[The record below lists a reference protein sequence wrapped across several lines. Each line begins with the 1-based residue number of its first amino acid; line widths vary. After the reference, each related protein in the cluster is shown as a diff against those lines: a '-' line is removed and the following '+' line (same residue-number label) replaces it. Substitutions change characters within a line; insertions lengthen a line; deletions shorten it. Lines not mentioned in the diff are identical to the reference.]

1 MTTPRT
7 QPLQLLIVDPQND
20 FCDIPGATLPVT
32 GADADM
38 NRLAALVDQAGGA
51 IVDIVVTL
59 DSHPVYAIERP
70 AFWQQPG
77 AVGVDGADAAGG
89 APQPGAPVAPVAPF
103 TQIKAED
110 VRAGRF
116 APRDAALREQVL
128 AYLDALEASPK
139 KYILMVWPTHC
150 VVGTWGHNVH
160 DDLAA
165 ALGRWEAARLRTVE
179 KVLKG
184 QNPMTEQY
192 SAVRAE
198 VPIAADPRTQTNRAL
213 VDRIVDFP
221 GLTFIAGE
229 ASSHCVA
236 ATAEDLFAEMSAERL
251 ARVVLIEDAMSPVGG
266 FESGATAFVER
277 ARALGVRTMTAA
289 QALGLLSA

>member
-1 MTTPRT
+1 MTQRLP
-7 QPLQLLIVDPQND
+7 QALQLLIVDPQND
-20 FCDIPGATLPVT
+20 FCDIPSATLPVT

-38 NRLAALVDQAGGA
+38 KRLAALVDQAGGA
-51 IVDIVVTL
+51 IEDIVVTL
-59 DSHPVYAIERP
+59 DSHAVYAIERP
-70 AFWQQPG
+70 AFWQQSG
-77 AVGVDGADAAGG
+77 LGVDGAEG
-89 APQPGAPVAPVAPF
+89 APQPVAPVAPF

-128 AYLDALEASPK
+128 TYLDALEASPK

-160 DDLAA
+160 AELAA
-165 ALGRWEAARLRTVE
+165 ALGRWEATRLRTVE

-198 VPIAADPRTQTNRAL
+198 VPLAADPRTQTNRAL

>member
-1 MTTPRT
+1 MTPLVTPVT
-7 QPLQLLIVDPQND
+7 PVPASQLLIVDPQND

-38 NRLAALVDQAGGA
+38 KRLAAWVDQAGA
-51 IVDIVVTL
+51 ALADIVVTL

-70 AFWQQPG
+70 AFWRQGGPAMDGPG
-77 AVGVDGADAAGG
+77 VGGEAVL
-89 APQPGAPVAPVAPF
+89 PVAPF
-103 TQIKAED
+103 TQIRAAD
-110 VRAGRF
+110 VREGRYS
-116 APRDAALREQVL
+116 PRDAALREAVL
-128 AYLDALEASPK
+128 AYLDALEASPR
-139 KYILMVWPTHC
+139 KYVLMVWPTHC

-160 DDLAA
+160 GELAA
-165 ALGRWEAARLRTVE
+165 ALGRWEATRLRTVE

-198 VPIAADPRTQTNRAL
+198 VPIDSDPRTQTNHAL
-213 VDRIVDFP
+213 VNRIVDFP

-236 ATAEDLFAEMSAERL
+236 ATAEDLFAAMSPERL
-251 ARVVLIEDAMSPVGG
+251 ARIVLIEDAMSPVGG
-266 FESGATAFVER
+266 FEAGAGRFLDR

>member
-1 MTTPRT
+1 MTQTA
-7 QPLQLLIVDPQND
+7 QLLIVDPQND
-20 FCDIPGATLPVT
+20 FCDIAGAALPVT
-32 GADADM
+32 GANADLQ
-38 NRLAALVDQAGGA
+38 RLAALVDQAAGA
-51 IVDIVVTL
+51 IADIVVTL

-77 AVGVDGADAAGG
+77 ADGAA
-89 APQPGAPVAPVAPF
+89 QPVAPF

-116 APRDAALREQVL
+116 APRDPALRDQVL
-128 AYLDALEASPK
+128 AYLDALEASPR
-139 KYILMVWPTHC
+139 KYILMVWPAHC

-160 DDLAA
+160 GELAA

-184 QNPMTEQY
+184 LNPMTEQY
-192 SAVRAE
+192 SAVHAE
-198 VPIAADPRTQTNRAL
+198 VPVASDPRTQTNRAL

-236 ATAEDLFAEMSAERL
+236 ATAEDLFAGMSPERL

-266 FESGATAFVER
+266 FEAGAKAFAER
-277 ARALGVRTMTAA
+277 ARALGVRSMTAA
-289 QALGLLSA
+289 QALGALSA

>member
-1 MTTPRT
+1 MSVPTVRVTAPSA
-7 QPLQLLIVDPQND
+7 QLLIVDPQND
-20 FCDIPGATLPVT
+20 FCDIPGAALPVA

-38 NRLAALVDQAGGA
+38 RRLAELLDQAGA
-51 IVDIVVTL
+51 AFTDIVVTL

-70 AFWQQPG
+70 AFWRTGPAEGAIG
-77 AVGVDGADAAGG
+77 AV
-89 APQPGAPVAPVAPF
+89 PPF
-103 TQIKAED
+103 TPITAAD

-116 APRDAALREQVL
+116 TPRDAALLPQVL
-128 AYLDALEASPK
+128 SYLDALEASPK

-150 VVGTWGHNVH
+150 VVGTWGHNIHVE
-160 DDLAA
+160 LAA
-165 ALGRWEAARLRTVE
+165 SLARWEATMLRPVE

-184 QNPMTEQY
+184 LNPMTEQY

-198 VPIAADPRTQTNRAL
+198 VPVAGDPRTQTNQAL
-213 VDRIVDFP
+213 VTRIVDFA

-236 ATAEDLFAEMSAERL
+236 ATADDLFAEMSAERL

-277 ARALGVRTMTAA
+277 ARALGVRTMSTA
-289 QALGLLSA
+289 QVLGLLSA

>member
-1 MTTPRT
+1 MTPRT

-38 NRLAALVDQAGGA
+38 KRLAALVDQAGGA
-51 IVDIVVTL
+51 IEDIVVTL
-59 DSHPVYAIERP
+59 DSHAVYAIERP

-77 AVGVDGADAAGG
+77 LGGDGVEGVEGAS
-89 APQPGAPVAPVAPF
+89 QPIAPVAPF

-116 APRDAALREQVL
+116 APRDAALREQLL

-160 DDLAA
+160 AELAA

-251 ARVVLIEDAMSPVGG
+251 ARVVLIEDAMSPVAG
-266 FESGATAFVER
+266 FEAGATAFADR

>member
-20 FCDIPGATLPVT
+20 FCDIDGATLPVT

-38 NRLAALVDQAGGA
+38 KRLAALVDQAGGA
-51 IVDIVVTL
+51 IADIVVTL

-77 AVGVDGADAAGG
+77 ADVAEGV
-89 APQPGAPVAPVAPF
+89 PQPVAPF

-128 AYLDALEASPK
+128 TYLDALEASPK

-160 DDLAA
+160 GDLAA

-266 FESGATAFVER
+266 FESGATAFVDR

>member
-1 MTTPRT
+1 MTTPRI

-38 NRLAALVDQAGGA
+38 KRLAALVDQAGGA
-51 IVDIVVTL
+51 IADIVVTL
-59 DSHPVYAIERP
+59 DSHAVYAIERP
-70 AFWQQPG
+70 AFWQVPG
-77 AVGVDGADAAGG
+77 DDGTGE
-89 APQPGAPVAPVAPF
+89 APQPVAPF

-116 APRDAALREQVL
+116 APRDAALREPVL

-160 DDLAA
+160 AELAA

-198 VPIAADPRTQTNRAL
+198 VPIASDPRTQTHRAL

-236 ATAEDLFAEMSAERL
+236 ATAEDLFGEMSAERL
-251 ARVVLIEDAMSPVGG
+251 GRVVLIEDAMSPVGG
-266 FESGATAFVER
+266 FEAGAGAFVER

>member
-1 MTTPRT
+1 MTTPRP
-7 QPLQLLIVDPQND
+7 QSLQLLIVDPQND
-20 FCDIPGATLPVT
+20 FCDIDGATLPVA

-38 NRLAALVDQAGGA
+38 KRLAALVDQAGAA
-51 IVDIVVTL
+51 IADIVVTL

-77 AVGVDGADAAGG
+77 ADGAEGVEG
-89 APQPGAPVAPVAPF
+89 APLPGSPVSPVSPF

-116 APRDAALREQVL
+116 APRDAALRDQVL

-160 DDLAA
+160 GELAA
-165 ALGRWEAARLRTVE
+165 ALGRWEATRLRTVE
-179 KVLKG
+179 TVLKG

-198 VPIAADPRTQTNRAL
+198 VPIASDPRTQTNRAL
-213 VDRIVDFP
+213 VDRIVGFP

-236 ATAEDLFAEMSAERL
+236 ATAEDLFGEMSAERL
-251 ARVVLIEDAMSPVGG
+251 SRIVLIEDAMSPVGG
-266 FESGATAFVER
+266 FEAGATAFVDR

>member
-1 MTTPRT
+1 
-7 QPLQLLIVDPQND
+7 
-20 FCDIPGATLPVT
+20 
-32 GADADM
+32 
-38 NRLAALVDQAGGA
+38 
-51 IVDIVVTL
+51 
-59 DSHPVYAIERP
+59 
-70 AFWQQPG
+70 
-77 AVGVDGADAAGG
+77 
-89 APQPGAPVAPVAPF
+89 
-103 TQIKAED
+103 
-110 VRAGRF
+110 
-116 APRDAALREQVL
+116 
-128 AYLDALEASPK
+128 
-139 KYILMVWPTHC
+139 MVWPTHC

-160 DDLAA
+160 GDLAA
-165 ALGRWEAARLRTVE
+165 ALGRWEATRLRAVE

-198 VPIAADPRTQTNRAL
+198 VPVAADPRTQTNRAL

-266 FESGATAFVER
+266 FESGATAFVAR

>member
-1 MTTPRT
+1 MTQRLQ

-38 NRLAALVDQAGGA
+38 KRLAALVDQAGGA
-51 IVDIVVTL
+51 IADIVVTL

-77 AVGVDGADAAGG
+77 ADGADGTDGADGAAG
-89 APQPGAPVAPVAPF
+89 APQPVAPF

-110 VRAGRF
+110 VRAGCF
-116 APRDAALREQVL
+116 APRDPALRDQVL

-160 DDLAA
+160 GELAA

-184 QNPMTEQY
+184 QNPLTEQY

-198 VPIAADPRTQTNRAL
+198 VPIASDPRTQTNRAL

-251 ARVVLIEDAMSPVGG
+251 ARIVLIEDAMSPVGG
-266 FESGATAFVER
+266 FEAGGTAFVDR

>member
-1 MTTPRT
+1 MTPLMAPLV
-7 QPLQLLIVDPQND
+7 QPVPASQLLIVDPQND
-20 FCDIPGATLPVT
+20 FCDIPGAALPVT

-38 NRLAALVDQAGGA
+38 KRLAAWVDQAGA
-51 IVDIVVTL
+51 TLSDIVVTL

-70 AFWQQPG
+70 AFWRQGGPELTEE
-77 AVGVDGADAAGG
+77 AAL
-89 APQPGAPVAPVAPF
+89 AVAPF
-103 TQIKAED
+103 TQIRAAD
-110 VRAGRF
+110 VRAGRYS
-116 APRDAALREQVL
+116 PRDAVAREAVL
-128 AYLDALEASPK
+128 AYLDALEASPR
-139 KYILMVWPTHC
+139 KYVLMVWPTHC

-160 DDLAA
+160 GDLAA

-198 VPIAADPRTQTNRAL
+198 VPIDGDPRTQTNQAL

-236 ATAEDLFAEMSAERL
+236 ATAEDLFAAMTPERL
-251 ARVVLIEDAMSPVGG
+251 ARIVLIEDAMSPVGG
-266 FESGATAFVER
+266 FEAGGIAFLDR

>member
-1 MTTPRT
+1 MSTTFASS
-7 QPLQLLIVDPQND
+7 LAAQLLVIDPQND

-38 NRLAALVDQAGGA
+38 TRLAALVDRAGSA
-51 IVDIVVTL
+51 LSDIVVTL

-70 AFWQQPG
+70 AFWQRP
-77 AVGVDGADAAGG
+77 GADAPEA
-89 APQPGAPVAPVAPF
+89 VTPF
-103 TQIKAED
+103 TPITAAD

-116 APRDAALREQVL
+116 APRDAALQSQVL
-128 AYLDALEASPK
+128 AYLDALEASPR
-139 KYILMVWPTHC
+139 KYTLMVWPTHC

-160 DDLAA
+160 DALAE
-165 ALGRWEAARLRTVE
+165 ALARWETASLRPVE

-184 QNPMTEQY
+184 LNPMTEQY

-198 VPIAADPRTQTNRAL
+198 VPIASDPRTQTNRAL

-236 ATAEDLFAEMSAERL
+236 ATAEDLFADMDAERL
-251 ARVVLIEDAMSPVGG
+251 SRVRLISDAMSPVGG
-266 FESGATAFVER
+266 FEAGAQGFFER
-277 ARALGVRTMTAA
+277 AKALGVKTVTVAEA
-289 QALGLLSA
+289 IGVLSGA

>member
-1 MTTPRT
+1 MTQRI
-7 QPLQLLIVDPQND
+7 QQALQLLIVDPQND

-38 NRLAALVDQAGGA
+38 KRLAALVDQAGGA
-51 IVDIVVTL
+51 IADIVVTL
-59 DSHPVYAIERP
+59 DSHAVYAIERP

-77 AVGVDGADAAGG
+77 TDDT
-89 APQPGAPVAPVAPF
+89 PQPVAPF

-116 APRDAALREQVL
+116 APRDAALRDQVL

-160 DDLAA
+160 GELAA

-198 VPIAADPRTQTNRAL
+198 VPIASDPRTQTNRAL

-251 ARVVLIEDAMSPVGG
+251 ARIVLIEDAMSPVGG
-266 FESGATAFVER
+266 FEAGATAFVDR

>member
-1 MTTPRT
+1 MTHPA
-7 QPLQLLIVDPQND
+7 QLLIVDPQND
-20 FCDIPGATLPVT
+20 FCDIPGATLPVA

-38 NRLAALVDQAGGA
+38 KRLAALVDQAGGA
-51 IVDIVVTL
+51 IEDIVVTL
-59 DSHPVYAIERP
+59 DSHAVYAIERP

-77 AVGVDGADAAGG
+77 TDGS
-89 APQPGAPVAPVAPF
+89 PQPVAPF
-103 TQIKAED
+103 TQIKADD

-116 APRDAALREQVL
+116 APRDPALRDPVL
-128 AYLDALEASPK
+128 GYLDALEASPK

-150 VVGTWGHNVH
+150 VVGTWGHDVH
-160 DDLAA
+160 GELVA

-184 QNPMTEQY
+184 LNPMTEQY

-198 VPIAADPRTQTNRAL
+198 VPIDGDPRTQTNRAL
-213 VDRIVDFP
+213 VDRIVGFP

-229 ASSHCVA
+229 ASSHCIA
-236 ATAEDLFAEMSAERL
+236 ATAEDLFAEMSPERL

-266 FESGATAFVER
+266 FEAGASSFAER

>member
-1 MTTPRT
+1 MT
-7 QPLQLLIVDPQND
+7 QVQAQLLIVDPQND
-20 FCDIPGATLPVT
+20 FCDIAGATLPVT
-32 GADADM
+32 GVDADM
-38 NRLAALVDQAGGA
+38 KRLAALVDQGGA
-51 IVDIVVTL
+51 AIGDIVVTL

-77 AVGVDGADAAGG
+77 ADGV
-89 APQPGAPVAPVAPF
+89 PLPVAPF

-116 APRDAALREQVL
+116 APRDPGRMDAVL

-139 KYILMVWPTHC
+139 KYVLMVWPTHC

-160 DDLAA
+160 GELAA
-165 ALGRWEAARLRTVE
+165 ALGRWETLRLRTVE

-184 QNPMTEQY
+184 LNPMTEQY

-198 VPIAADPRTQTNRAL
+198 VPVDGDPRTQTNQAL

-236 ATAEDLFAEMSAERL
+236 ATAEDLFAGMDAERL
-251 ARVVLIEDAMSPVGG
+251 NRVVLIEDAMSPVGG
-266 FESGATAFVER
+266 FEAGASSFVER
-277 ARALGVRTMTAA
+277 ARVLGVRTMTAA
-289 QALGLLSA
+289 QALGLLSTPA

>member
-1 MTTPRT
+1 MTQRLP
-7 QPLQLLIVDPQND
+7 QALQLLIVDPQND
-20 FCDIPGATLPVT
+20 FCDIPSATLPVT

-38 NRLAALVDQAGGA
+38 KRLAALVDQAGGA
-51 IVDIVVTL
+51 IADIVVTL

-70 AFWQQPG
+70 AFWQQPA
-77 AVGVDGADAAGG
+77 AVGADGAGSAEGV
-89 APQPGAPVAPVAPF
+89 PQPVAPVAPF

-116 APRDAALREQVL
+116 APRDAALRDQVL

-160 DDLAA
+160 GELAA

-198 VPIAADPRTQTNRAL
+198 VPIASDPRTQTNRAL

-251 ARVVLIEDAMSPVGG
+251 ARIVLIEDAMSPVGG
-266 FESGATAFVER
+266 FEAGATAFVER

>member
-1 MTTPRT
+1 MDR
-7 QPLQLLIVDPQND
+7 QAQLLIVDPQND
-20 FCDIPGATLPVT
+20 FCDIPGAALPVT

-38 NRLAALVDQAGGA
+38 KRLAALVDQAGDA
-51 IVDIVVTL
+51 IGDIVVTL

-77 AVGVDGADAAGG
+77 AEGAS
-89 APQPGAPVAPVAPF
+89 QPVAPF
-103 TQIKAED
+103 TQIRAAD
-110 VRAGRF
+110 VREGRY
-116 APRDAALREQVL
+116 APRDPALRDAVL
-128 AYLDALEASPK
+128 RYLDALEASPR
-139 KYILMVWPTHC
+139 KYVLMVWPTHC
-150 VVGTWGHNVH
+150 VVGTWGHNLH
-160 DDLAA
+160 GALAD
-165 ALGRWEAARLRTVE
+165 ALGRWESARLRTVE

-184 QNPMTEQY
+184 LNPMTEQY

-198 VPIAADPRTQTNRAL
+198 VPVDGDPRTQTNQAL

-221 GLTFIAGE
+221 GLSFIAGE

-236 ATAEDLFAEMSAERL
+236 ATAEDLFAAMTPERL
-251 ARVVLIEDAMSPVGG
+251 ARVVLIEDAMSAVGG
-266 FESGATAFVER
+266 FEAGATAFVER

>member
-1 MTTPRT
+1 M
-7 QPLQLLIVDPQND
+7 LIVDPQND
-20 FCDIPGATLPVT
+20 FCDIDGATLPVA

-38 NRLAALVDQAGGA
+38 KRLAALVDQAGAA
-51 IVDIVVTL
+51 IADIVVTL

-77 AVGVDGADAAGG
+77 VVVTEGEERAERATL
-89 APQPGAPVAPVAPF
+89 PVAPF

-116 APRDAALREQVL
+116 APRDAALRDQVL
-128 AYLDALEASPK
+128 SYLDALEASPK

-160 DDLAA
+160 GELAA
-165 ALGRWEAARLRTVE
+165 ALGRWEATRLRTVE

-266 FESGATAFVER
+266 FESGATAFVDR

>member
-1 MTTPRT
+1 MTQTA
-7 QPLQLLIVDPQND
+7 QLLIVDPQND
-20 FCDIPGATLPVT
+20 FCDIAGATLPVT
-32 GADADM
+32 GANADLQ
-38 NRLAALVDQAGGA
+38 RLAALVDQAAGA
-51 IVDIVVTL
+51 ISDIVVTL

-70 AFWQQPG
+70 AFWQQ
-77 AVGVDGADAAGG
+77 DDAAGAGG
-89 APQPGAPVAPVAPF
+89 AAQPVAPF

-116 APRDAALREQVL
+116 SPRDPALRDQVL

-139 KYILMVWPTHC
+139 KYILMVWPAHC

-184 QNPMTEQY
+184 LNPMTEQY

-198 VPIAADPRTQTNRAL
+198 VPVASDPRTQTNRAL

-236 ATAEDLFAEMSAERL
+236 ATAEDLFAEMSPERL

-266 FESGATAFVER
+266 FEAGAQAFVER
-277 ARALGVRTMTAA
+277 ARGLGVRSMTAA
-289 QALGLLSA
+289 QALGALSA

>member
-1 MTTPRT
+1 MTTSRT

-20 FCDIPGATLPVT
+20 FCDIDGATLPVT

-38 NRLAALVDQAGGA
+38 KRLAALVDQAGGA
-51 IVDIVVTL
+51 IADIVVTL

-77 AVGVDGADAAGG
+77 GEG
-89 APQPGAPVAPVAPF
+89 APQPVAPF
-103 TQIKAED
+103 TQIKAGD

-116 APRDAALREQVL
+116 APRDAALREEVL
-128 AYLDALEASPK
+128 SYLDALEASPK

-160 DDLAA
+160 GDLAA
-165 ALGRWEAARLRTVE
+165 ALGRWEATRLRTVE

-198 VPIAADPRTQTNRAL
+198 VPIANDPRTQTNRAL

-251 ARVVLIEDAMSPVGG
+251 SRIVLIEDAMSPVGG
-266 FESGATAFVER
+266 FESGATAFVAR

>member
-1 MTTPRT
+1 MT
-7 QPLQLLIVDPQND
+7 QALQLLIVDPQND

-38 NRLAALVDQAGGA
+38 KRLAALVDQAGGA
-51 IVDIVVTL
+51 IADIVVTL

-70 AFWQQPG
+70 AFWQQLTG
-77 AVGVDGADAAGG
+77 EGVAH
-89 APQPGAPVAPVAPF
+89 PVAPF
-103 TQIKAED
+103 TPITAAD

-116 APRDAALREQVL
+116 APRDAGLRDQVL
-128 AYLDALEASPK
+128 AYIDALEASPK
-139 KYILMVWPTHC
+139 KYVLMVWPTHC

-160 DDLAA
+160 GELAE
-165 ALGRWEAARLRTVE
+165 ALGRWEATRLRTVE

-184 QNPMTEQY
+184 LNPMTEQY

-198 VPIAADPRTQTNRAL
+198 VPVAADPRTQTNRAL

-236 ATAEDLFAEMSAERL
+236 ATAEDLFAEMDAGRL
-251 ARVVLIEDAMSPVGG
+251 ARIVLIEDAMSPVGG
-266 FESGATAFVER
+266 FEAGATAFVER

>member
-1 MTTPRT
+1 MTPLVTPVT
-7 QPLQLLIVDPQND
+7 PVPASQLLIVDPQND
-20 FCDIPGATLPVT
+20 FCDITGAALPVT

-38 NRLAALVDQAGGA
+38 KRLADWVDQAGA
-51 IVDIVVTL
+51 ALSDIVVTL

-70 AFWQQPG
+70 AFWRQGGPAMDEPG
-77 AVGVDGADAAGG
+77 LGGEAA
-89 APQPGAPVAPVAPF
+89 QPVAPF
-103 TQIKAED
+103 TQIRAAD
-110 VRAGRF
+110 VREGRYS
-116 APRDAALREQVL
+116 PRDAALREAVL
-128 AYLDALEASPK
+128 AYLDALEASPR
-139 KYILMVWPTHC
+139 KYVLMVWPTHC
-150 VVGTWGHNVH
+150 VVGTWGHNLH
-160 DDLAA
+160 AELAA

-198 VPIAADPRTQTNRAL
+198 VPIDSDPRTQTNHAL

-236 ATAEDLFAEMSAERL
+236 ATAQDLFAAMTPERL
-251 ARVVLIEDAMSPVGG
+251 ARIVLIEDAMSPVGG
-266 FESGATAFVER
+266 FEAGAGAFVER

>member
-1 MTTPRT
+1 MTTPRP

-20 FCDIPGATLPVT
+20 FCDIDGATLPVA

-38 NRLAALVDQAGGA
+38 KRLAALVDQAGAA
-51 IVDIVVTL
+51 IADIVVTL

-77 AVGVDGADAAGG
+77 ADGAEGVEG
-89 APQPGAPVAPVAPF
+89 APPPGSPVSPF

-116 APRDAALREQVL
+116 APRDAALRDQVL

-160 DDLAA
+160 GELAA
-165 ALGRWEAARLRTVE
+165 ALGRWEATRLRTVE

-198 VPIAADPRTQTNRAL
+198 VPIASDPRTQTNRAL
-213 VDRIVDFP
+213 VDRIVGFP

-236 ATAEDLFAEMSAERL
+236 ATAEDLFGEMSAERL
-251 ARVVLIEDAMSPVGG
+251 SRIVLIEDAMSPVGG
-266 FESGATAFVER
+266 FEAGATAFVDR

>member
-1 MTTPRT
+1 MT
-7 QPLQLLIVDPQND
+7 QSAQLLIVDPQND
-20 FCDIPGATLPVT
+20 FCDIPGAALPVT
-32 GADADM
+32 GADADLK
-38 NRLAALVDQAGGA
+38 RLAELVDQAGAA
-51 IVDIVVTL
+51 IADIVVTL

-77 AVGVDGADAAGG
+77 ADGIA
-89 APQPGAPVAPVAPF
+89 QPVAPF

-116 APRDAALREQVL
+116 APRDPALRETVL

-160 DDLAA
+160 GELAA

-184 QNPMTEQY
+184 LNPMTEQY

-198 VPIAADPRTQTNRAL
+198 VPVDGDPRTQTNRAL

-221 GLTFIAGE
+221 GVTFIAGE

-236 ATAEDLFAEMSAERL
+236 ATADDLFAEMSPERL
-251 ARVVLIEDAMSPVGG
+251 DRVVLLEDAMSPVGG
-266 FESGATAFVER
+266 FEAGATAFVER
-277 ARALGVRTMTAA
+277 ARALGARTMTVA
-289 QALGLLSA
+289 QALGALSA